1 MATDIMDKDLKKLR
15 DNRWETAFAT
25 ERQKEES
32 EQVRVNRKA
41 TIVIEHLIQASD
53 VAHTMQHWH
62 IYRKWNER
70 LFNEMHRA
78 YLDGRAEKGPGMNWY
93 YGELGFFDF
102 YIIPLAKKLSECGV
116 FGVSSDEYLN
126 YALENRREW
135 EKKGRDVVRGYL
147 DRLEEKKK
155 DQNEK
160 EENSSKEEVVVQV
173 VNKNEKVGRAEE
185 DLSLHR
191 IKTNIALDIDPG
203 SESFDDESESST
215 FEESESTS
223 GSSKK

>member
-1 MATDIMDKDLKKLR
+1 
-15 DNRWETAFAT
+15 
-25 ERQKEES
+25 
-32 EQVRVNRKA
+32 
-41 TIVIEHLIQASD
+41 
-53 VAHTMQHWH
+53 
-62 IYRKWNER
+62 
-70 LFNEMHRA
+70 MHRA

-147 DRLEEKKK
+147 DRLEEKKNN
-155 DQNEK
+155 QTEK
-160 EENSSKEEVVVQV
+160 EENSSKEEVVVQI

-191 IKTNIALDIDPG
+191 IKTNIALDIDAG